1 MKLDEDLKVI
11 LNSSNLNEYAKGE
24 AVWQRKKKICRDNHI
39 TSDTRLFL
47 GSIVGV
53 GDSTMGRIK
62 YIMQY
67 GTEEQKRRARK
78 GGVESD
84 GRKNQ
89 IWAIAYEIRDNN
101 YALSQKQ
108 LEKPVK
114 IIPKS
119 EETRICK
126 VCGQEKPITNFVVA
140 NGKYRINT
148 CNNCRWLK
156 QKQKNAE
163 KKLAL
168 IKPKEEI
175 VDTEKTRICKECG
188 QELPI
193 DKFELSKGYRLRV
206 CRVCRS
212 RKYRNKD
219 FKNNTIESQDIAMTE
234 KELNDYLYNADNEI
248 GYTIDDL
255 VEEILING
263 KSGIKSV
270 ETSLEIHND
279 LLTTEENKQKIIESL
294 KTLSHRLY
302 KLQLRFKE
310 N

>member
-1 MKLDEDLKVI
+1 MILDEDLRVI
-11 LNSSNLNEYAKGE
+11 LNNNDLNEYVKGE

-47 GSIVGV
+47 GSIIGV

-89 IWAIAYEIRDNN
+89 IWAIATEIRDKN
-101 YALSQKQ
+101 YMLPY
-108 LEKPVK
+108 KPVN
-114 IIPKS
+114 
-119 EETRICK
+119 
-126 VCGQEKPITNFVVA
+126 KPV
-140 NGKYRINT
+140 
-148 CNNCRWLK
+148 
-156 QKQKNAE
+156 
-163 KKLAL
+163 L
-168 IKPKEEI
+168 IKPVEE
-175 VDTEKTRICKECG
+175 TRICKECG

-193 DKFELSKGYRLRV
+193 GKFELNKGYRLRV
-206 CRVCRS
+206 CRACRS
-212 RKYRNKD
+212 KKYRNKD

-248 GYTIDDL
+248 EYTIDDL

-270 ETSLEIHND
+270 ETSLEIHKD
-279 LLTTEENKQKIIESL
+279 LLTTEENKQKVIESL

-302 KLQLRFKE
+302 ELQLRFK